1 MIKYCHLIK
10 NNSMLT
16 WKDISPP
23 YLAHLMQEQKMT
35 RDELAELLGVAKSSI
50 NRWMSTNVIPR
61 HRRIWIAKIL
71 NEVAKGRKDYHL
83 ADPYGGIRT
92 EASLYT
98 AQEWEV
104 LKNAARIMH
113 MSTDEFQKWA
123 VDQVIKSNKFI
134 TEEQLPPM
142 DPDDT
147 PAP

>member
-1 MIKYCHLIK
+1 MIKYYHLIK

-23 YLAHLMQEQKMT
+23 YLAFWVKEQKMT

-50 NRWMSTNVIPR
+50 NRWMSKNEIPR
-61 HRRIWIAKIL
+61 HRKVWIAKKL
-71 NEVAKGRKDYHL
+71 NEVSQSQKDHIL
-83 ADPYGGIRT
+83 TDRYGGIRT

-134 TEEQLPPM
+134 TEEQLPPI

>member
-1 MIKYCHLIK
+1 MIKYYHLIK

-23 YLAHLMQEQKMT
+23 YLAFWVKEQKMT

-50 NRWMSTNVIPR
+50 NRWMSKNEIPR
-61 HRRIWIAKIL
+61 HRKVWIAKKL
-71 NEVAKGRKDYHL
+71 NEVSQSQKDHIL
-83 ADPYGGIRT
+83 TDRYGGIRT

>member
-1 MIKYCHLIK
+1 
-10 NNSMLT
+10 MLT

-23 YLAHLMQEQKMT
+23 YLAFWVKEQKMT

-50 NRWMSTNVIPR
+50 NRWMSKNEIPR
-61 HRRIWIAKIL
+61 HRKVWIAKKL
-71 NEVAKGRKDYHL
+71 NEVSQSQKDHIL
-83 ADPYGGIRT
+83 TDRYGGIRT

-134 TEEQLPPM
+134 TEEQLPPI

>member
-23 YLAHLMQEQKMT
+23 YLAFWVKEQKMT

-50 NRWMSTNVIPR
+50 NRWMSKNEIPR
-61 HRRIWIAKIL
+61 HRKVWIAKKL
-71 NEVAKGRKDYHL
+71 NEVSQSQKDHIL
-83 ADPYGGIRT
+83 TDRYGGIRT

-113 MSTDEFQKWA
+113 LSTDEFQKWA